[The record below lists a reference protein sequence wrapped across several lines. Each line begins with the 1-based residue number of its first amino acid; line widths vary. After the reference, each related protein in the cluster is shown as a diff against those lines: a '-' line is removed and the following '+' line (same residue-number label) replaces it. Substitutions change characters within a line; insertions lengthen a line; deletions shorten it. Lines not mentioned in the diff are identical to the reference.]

1 MLFRG
6 TIIVMYVNV
15 LPRVHNRERG
25 GECPTVQ
32 YRKRGNFHWAKL
44 LRYPQYMDFHGNTFA
59 VQGQG
64 PIYVYL
70 KQKFIGKT
78 FALL

>member
-1 MLFRG
+1 MTRP
-6 TIIVMYVNV
+6 
-15 LPRVHNRERG
+15 LPKLVYMDFAN
-25 GECPTVQ
+25 

-64 PIYVYL
+64 PIP
-70 KQKFIGKT
+70 
-78 FALL
+78 